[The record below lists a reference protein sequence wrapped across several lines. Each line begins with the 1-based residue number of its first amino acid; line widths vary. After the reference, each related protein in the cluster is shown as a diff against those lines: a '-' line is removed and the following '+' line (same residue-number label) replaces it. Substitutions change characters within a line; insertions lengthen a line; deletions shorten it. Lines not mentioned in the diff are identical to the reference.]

1 MIVICVIETLL
12 FFNVCINRK
21 EHYSAITY
29 IWMGI
34 TFPLILYLLR
44 WSDLIDEKIEW
55 MFIYIFI
62 CFTITSGFY
71 AVITKGLKPSRLK
84 KEDVIVITSSGKS
97 LIPLANLLFIFF
109 YLLESKIGTGYLIP
123 SLHQYDDHTLSVRF
137 ISYFTRSLF
146 AVVAA
151 DFYAYKATKKKR
163 YIICML
169 FVLLMPV
176 LTRYSRMSTFM
187 DTVRLVSLF
196 LFIDSQNV
204 IEKAKDRLRKKR
216 VRRIVIVITGI
227 IMIAFIAF
235 TNYRMSSFGKYDLI
249 YSESIRYTGP
259 KWLSF
264 FAPYYGYFPLSF
276 NNLNINLRRAVNHNF
291 LGLYSFASLTFGI
304 LHLHTML
311 GISTNGHISGRYVTS
326 NSATVPTGFWDFYY
340 DYDILCFIPMIVAFM
355 ICYWILKKASR
366 EKSRLTFRTLYSWYI
381 PTWLMMSF
389 QNVLFG
395 STLLVTG
402 VIIIFLINKCFVIKK
417 TTISGY

>member
-1 MIVICVIETLL
+1 
-12 FFNVCINRK
+12 
-21 EHYSAITY
+21 
-29 IWMGI
+29 MGI

-326 NSATVPTGFWDFYY
+326 NSATVPTVSG
-340 DYDILCFIPMIVAFM
+340 IFIMIM
-355 ICYWILKKASR
+355 
-366 EKSRLTFRTLYSWYI
+366 TFFVLY
-381 PTWLMMSF
+381 
-389 QNVLFG
+389 Q
-395 STLLVTG
+395 
-402 VIIIFLINKCFVIKK
+402 
-417 TTISGY
+417 